1 MYLNITGAERGMLNL
16 TVDEREKNLKKIYP
30 NLKRYTI
37 DFTNDFLCWWD
48 MYDMPMLA
56 MFYLNVTC
64 KSPDKPKDLERWK
77 SEHYVGR
84 TTNVRWDIIRK
95 ER

>member
-1 MYLNITGAERGMLNL
+1 MLNL

-37 DFTNDFLCWWD
+37 DFANDFLCWWD

-56 MFYLNVTC
+56 MFYLNITC
-64 KSPDKPKDLERWK
+64 NSPDKPKDLERWK
-77 SEHYVGR
+77 NEHYVGR
-84 TTNVRWDIIRK
+84 ETNVRWDIIRK
-95 ER
+95 QG